1 MNPFTLKLILENS
14 KTMDLMPG
22 TGLYEEGSNAL
33 NFYIVLGGWIAIDGP
48 QGSCGEYGVGSIV
61 GEEWLYSKS
70 FRGRQYRAFCPV
82 PENSS
87 NLGSGEGAL
96 LIEISLKQF

>member
-48 QGSCGEYGVGSIV
+48 
-61 GEEWLYSKS
+61 
-70 FRGRQYRAFCPV
+70 
-82 PENSS
+82 
-87 NLGSGEGAL
+87 
-96 LIEISLKQF
+96 